1 MVDIVASAL
10 TTEPF
15 RVKRIE
21 RRQQVV
27 PQPRMRGSGYD
38 RLGAL
43 FLLDLAD
50 SDHPTRQQLLE
61 ADNWFLAKTRGS
73 HRQFKHPTKP
83 GGERLLASCQTTCT
97 RRLGQASFD
106 RQD

>member
-61 ADNWFLAKTRGS
+61 ADNWFLAKTRAFHLEGLAEDGDAIPD
-73 HRQFKHPTKP
+73 PTGP
-83 GGERLLASCQTTCT
+83 GVYVERTTQT
-97 RRLGQASFD
+97 AA
-106 RQD
+106 